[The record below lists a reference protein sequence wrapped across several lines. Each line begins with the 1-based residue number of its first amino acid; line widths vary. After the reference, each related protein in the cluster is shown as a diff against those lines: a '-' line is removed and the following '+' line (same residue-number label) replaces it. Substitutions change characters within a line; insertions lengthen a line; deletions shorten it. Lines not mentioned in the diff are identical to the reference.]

1 MLLRELVARAML
13 THRDKQC
20 RLQAEA
26 SEGPTVSG
34 AYASFVSSL
43 RADAAAASALATAG
57 AHCRRGVEKAVHLL
71 LSGRRDTGTAHVYTS
86 GVRHHTIR
94 VLSTAWGQCSVRF

>member
-1 MLLRELVARAML
+1 VTHARL
-13 THRDKQC
+13 THSDNNC

-26 SEGPTVSG
+26 SEGPTVPG

-57 AHCRRGVEKAVHLL
+57 AHCRRGVEEAVHLL

-94 VLSTAWGQCSVRF
+94 VLPTAWGEWSVRF